1 MKKSPKKPVVPALT
15 RDPRVVAVIRATRDG
30 FELTALR
37 TSDGAVSMLAAQ
49 HFGTDDERVSKWIE
63 TQRAARAI
71 VALPGAD
78 VIVRAVQ
85 LPPADEARLEGA
97 LQLNASAF
105 VQGRTSDWRVASAL
119 LPRER
124 GEGIR
129 TGLVAEWPED
139 ANRASMPQGLS
150 EGPMVS
156 FAPAI
161 AGLAAIA
168 SVTDVPLLW
177 VESANGVLS
186 VCVPTTRGLLARV
199 IRAGG
204 NGEDIEIAEVAQAVG
219 EACVHAGV
227 PGAEIPNTIERT
239 VQAAR
244 GALSGGFGC
253 ADADLGKLSALV
265 RDCDESSDPQW
276 WRTHGLAVGIALA
289 ASGPAM
295 PLTRLQWTDLSARP
309 DRLGAL
315 INRISE
321 PRTARRIMLAGILT
335 LALAPLAVEGARLLL
350 LRWKLPDLE
359 AYVKAEELDRKKQA
373 MYRVLGRQGASMT
386 KTLSDIACSAPD
398 GIEVEFI
405 NVAQSAK
412 GQAVTVRGKAR
423 AAGGLQGTEIMLQ
436 MEKQLRESGAF
447 EQVLRNSEAP
457 DTRGY
462 QEFAI
467 NATAVRPTYTV
478 AFPEAQDFAR
488 TSMRVR
494 RYGPP
499 PEDVDTVAS
508 GLDARTTTTP
518 SSTSRST
525 KPSDATAGAAA
536 AEAARSDGAVADASG
551 ADDGDGDGESKS
563 SKGSGR
569 QARGSGRGK
578 SSAGT
583 PFTPSTTTGSG
594 AAGAATTD
602 ATKAAAAN
610 TEPADATTTDAG
622 ATAAAGADSKS
633 AARGARA
640 AGSATRGGLAT
651 RGNLGGSSEVEPPPP
666 VLSENEIK
674 RMSREEAREALVK
687 VSRARQRADLDDAVK
702 TRLKTEF
709 DLLLERCKH
718 E

>member
-30 FELTALR
+30 FELTSLR

-139 ANRASMPQGLS
+139 ANRADMPIGLS

-168 SVTDVPLLW
+168 SVTDAPLLW
-177 VESANGVLS
+177 VDSANGVLS

-253 ADADLGKLSALV
+253 ADADLGKLAALV
-265 RDCDESSDPQW
+265 RDCDEASDPQW

-309 DRLGAL
+309 DRVGAL

-321 PRTARRIMLAGILT
+321 PRTARRIMLVGILT
-335 LALAPLAVEGARLLL
+335 IALAPLAVEGARLLL

-359 AYVKAEELDRKKQA
+359 GYVKAEELDRKKQA

-405 NVAQSAK
+405 NIAQSAK

-499 PEDVDTVAS
+499 PDDVDAVAS
-508 GLDARTTTTP
+508 GLDARTTPAP
-518 SSTSRST
+518 SSASRST
-525 KPSDATAGAAA
+525 GSSDVTSGAASTA
-536 AEAARSDGAVADASG
+536 APRSGGTVAAASG
-551 ADDGDGDGESKS
+551 DEHADGEATTGKD
-563 SKGSGR
+563 SGR

-583 PFTPSTTTGSG
+583 TSTPSGTTSRG
-594 AAGAATTD
+594 ASATDSAGE
-602 ATKAAAAN
+602 AAAS
-610 TEPADATTTDAG
+610 TEPADTATGDAG
-622 ATAAAGADSKS
+622 STAAAGADSKS

>member
-15 RDPRVVAVIRATRDG
+15 RDPRAVAVIRATRDG

-37 TSDGAVSMLAAQ
+37 TIDGAVSMLAAQ

-139 ANRASMPQGLS
+139 ANRADMPHGLN

-177 VESANGVLS
+177 VDSANGVLS

-309 DRLGAL
+309 DRVGAL

-321 PRTARRIMLAGILT
+321 PRTARRIMLVGILT
-335 LALAPLAVEGARLLL
+335 IALAPLAVEGARLLL
-350 LRWKLPDLE
+350 LRWKLPDLQG
-359 AYVKAEELDRKKQA
+359 YVKAEELDRKKQA

-499 PEDVDTVAS
+499 PEDVDAVAS

-518 SSTSRST
+518 SSTARST
-525 KPSDATAGAAA
+525 GASADTNSGAAPE
-536 AEAARSDGAVADASG
+536 EAARSGGRAAAASG
-551 ADDGDGDGESKS
+551 TDPADGDAKTGKD
-563 SKGSGR
+563 SGR
-569 QARGSGRGK
+569 QVRGSGRGK

-602 ATKAAAAN
+602 AASAATAK
-610 TEPADATTTDAG
+610 TEPADAANSDAG
-622 ATAAAGADSKS
+622 ATAAAGADSKA

-640 AGSATRGGLAT
+640 AGTARGGLAT

-718 E
+718 D

>member
-1 MKKSPKKPVVPALT
+1 MKKSAKKPVVPALM

-30 FELTALR
+30 FELTSLR

-49 HFGTDDERVSKWIE
+49 HFGTDDERVGKWIE

-139 ANRASMPQGLS
+139 ANRADMPQGLS

-177 VESANGVLS
+177 VDSANGVLS

-321 PRTARRIMLAGILT
+321 PRTARRIMMAGILT

-499 PEDVDTVAS
+499 PEDVDAVAS
-508 GLDARTTTTP
+508 GLDARTTTA
-518 SSTSRST
+518 SGSTSRST
-525 KPSDATAGAAA
+525 SASAATNSGAAPE
-536 AEAARSDGAVADASG
+536 EAAKSGSTVAAASG
-551 ADDGDGDGESKS
+551 TDPADGDAKTG
-563 SKGSGR
+563 KGSGR

-583 PFTPSTTTGSG
+583 PFTPSATTGSG

-622 ATAAAGADSKS
+622 ATAAAGADSKA

-640 AGSATRGGLAT
+640 AGTATRGGLAT

>member
-37 TSDGAVSMLAAQ
+37 TIDGAVSMLAAQ

-139 ANRASMPQGLS
+139 ANRADMPHGLN

-177 VESANGVLS
+177 VDSANGVLS

-265 RDCDESSDPQW
+265 RDCDESSYPQW

-309 DRLGAL
+309 DRVGAL

-321 PRTARRIMLAGILT
+321 PRTARRIMLVGILT
-335 LALAPLAVEGARLLL
+335 IALAPLAVEGARLLL

-359 AYVKAEELDRKKQA
+359 GYVKAEELDRKKQA

-499 PEDVDTVAS
+499 PDDVDAVAS

-518 SSTSRST
+518 SSTARST
-525 KPSDATAGAAA
+525 GASADTNSGAAPE
-536 AEAARSDGAVADASG
+536 EAARSGGRAAAASG
-551 ADDGDGDGESKS
+551 TDPADGDAKTGKD
-563 SKGSGR
+563 SGR
-569 QARGSGRGK
+569 QVRGSGRGK

-602 ATKAAAAN
+602 AASAATAK
-610 TEPADATTTDAG
+610 TEPADAANSDAG
-622 ATAAAGADSKS
+622 ATAAAGADSKA

-640 AGSATRGGLAT
+640 AGTARGGLAT

-718 E
+718 D

>member
-30 FELTALR
+30 FELTSLR

-139 ANRASMPQGLS
+139 ANRADMPQGLS

-168 SVTDVPLLW
+168 SITDAPLLW
-177 VESANGVLS
+177 VDSANGVLS

-253 ADADLGKLSALV
+253 ADADLEKLSALV
-265 RDCDESSDPQW
+265 RDCDEASDPQW

-309 DRLGAL
+309 DRVGAL

-321 PRTARRIMLAGILT
+321 PRTARRIMLVGILT
-335 LALAPLAVEGARLLL
+335 IALAPLAVEGARLLL

-359 AYVKAEELDRKKQA
+359 GYVKAEELDRKKQA

-499 PEDVDTVAS
+499 PEDVDVVAS
-508 GLDARTTTTP
+508 GLDARTTAAA
-518 SSTSRST
+518 SSASRST
-525 KPSDATAGAAA
+525 GASDVTSGAASTTAPRSGGTVA
-536 AEAARSDGAVADASG
+536 AASG
-551 ADDGDGDGESKS
+551 DEDADGEATEGKD
-563 SKGSGR
+563 SGR
-569 QARGSGRGK
+569 QARSSGRGK
-578 SSAGT
+578 SSAS
-583 PFTPSTTTGSG
+583 TPSSASSTAGG
-594 AAGAATTD
+594 AGAPATDT
-602 ATKAAAAN
+602 TSAAAAN
-610 TEPADATTTDAG
+610 TEPADASTTDAG

>member
-30 FELTALR
+30 FELTSLR
-37 TSDGAVSMLAAQ
+37 TIDGAVSMLAAQ
-49 HFGTDDERVSKWIE
+49 HFGTDDERVGKWIE

-139 ANRASMPQGLS
+139 ANRADMPHGLN

-177 VESANGVLS
+177 VDSANGVLS

-265 RDCDESSDPQW
+265 RDCDESSNPQW

-309 DRLGAL
+309 DRVGAL

-321 PRTARRIMLAGILT
+321 PRTARRIMLVGILT

-359 AYVKAEELDRKKQA
+359 GYVKAEELDRKKQA

-499 PEDVDTVAS
+499 PEDVDAVAS

-518 SSTSRST
+518 SSAARST
-525 KPSDATAGAAA
+525 GASADTNSGAAPE
-536 AEAARSDGAVADASG
+536 EAARSGGTVAAASG
-551 ADDGDGDGESKS
+551 TDPADGDAKTGKD
-563 SKGSGR
+563 SGR
-569 QARGSGRGK
+569 QVRGSGRGK

-602 ATKAAAAN
+602 TASAAAAK
-610 TEPADATTTDAG
+610 TEPADAANSDAG
-622 ATAAAGADSKS
+622 VTAAAGADSKA

-640 AGSATRGGLAT
+640 AGTARGGLAT

>member
-1 MKKSPKKPVVPALT
+1 
-15 RDPRVVAVIRATRDG
+15 
-30 FELTALR
+30 
-37 TSDGAVSMLAAQ
+37 
-49 HFGTDDERVSKWIE
+49 
-63 TQRAARAI
+63 
-71 VALPGAD
+71 
-78 VIVRAVQ
+78 
-85 LPPADEARLEGA
+85 
-97 LQLNASAF
+97 
-105 VQGRTSDWRVASAL
+105 
-119 LPRER
+119 
-124 GEGIR
+124 
-129 TGLVAEWPED
+129 
-139 ANRASMPQGLS
+139 
-150 EGPMVS
+150 
-156 FAPAI
+156 
-161 AGLAAIA
+161 
-168 SVTDVPLLW
+168 
-177 VESANGVLS
+177 
-186 VCVPTTRGLLARV
+186 
-199 IRAGG
+199 
-204 NGEDIEIAEVAQAVG
+204 
-219 EACVHAGV
+219 
-227 PGAEIPNTIERT
+227 
-239 VQAAR
+239 
-244 GALSGGFGC
+244 
-253 ADADLGKLSALV
+253 
-265 RDCDESSDPQW
+265 
-276 WRTHGLAVGIALA
+276 
-289 ASGPAM
+289 M

-321 PRTARRIMLAGILT
+321 PRTARRIMLVGILT

-359 AYVKAEELDRKKQA
+359 GYVKAEELDRKKQA

-499 PEDVDTVAS
+499 PEDVDAVAS
-508 GLDARTTTTP
+508 GLDARTTTAP
-518 SSTSRST
+518 GSTSRST
-525 KPSDATAGAAA
+525 SASDTNSGADP
-536 AEAARSDGAVADASG
+536 EGAARSGGTVAAASG
-551 ADDGDGDGESKS
+551 TDTADGDAKTGKD
-563 SKGSGR
+563 SGR
-569 QARGSGRGK
+569 QVRGSGRGK

-610 TEPADATTTDAG
+610 TEPADATTSDAG
-622 ATAAAGADSKS
+622 ATAAAGADSKA

-640 AGSATRGGLAT
+640 AGTARGGLAT
-651 RGNLGGSSEVEPPPP
+651 RGNIGGSSEVEPPPP

-702 TRLKTEF
+702 TRLKSEF

>member
-1 MKKSPKKPVVPALT
+1 MKKSAKKPVVPALT

-30 FELTALR
+30 FELTSLR
-37 TSDGAVSMLAAQ
+37 TSDGSVSMLAAQ

-139 ANRASMPQGLS
+139 ANRADMPQGLN

-168 SVTDVPLLW
+168 SITDAPLLW
-177 VESANGVLS
+177 VDSANGVLS

-265 RDCDESSDPQW
+265 RDCDEASDPQW

-309 DRLGAL
+309 DRVGAL

-321 PRTARRIMLAGILT
+321 PRTARRIMLVGILT

-350 LRWKLPDLE
+350 LRWKLPDLDG
-359 AYVKAEELDRKKQA
+359 YVKAEELDRKKQA

-499 PEDVDTVAS
+499 PDDVDAVAS

-518 SSTSRST
+518 SSASRST
-525 KPSDATAGAAA
+525 SASDMTAGAAPGEAPRSGSTVA
-536 AEAARSDGAVADASG
+536 AASG
-551 ADDGDGDGESKS
+551 ADHADDGAKASKD
-563 SKGSGR
+563 SGR
-569 QARGSGRGK
+569 AARGSGRGK
-578 SSAGT
+578 SSTGT
-583 PFTPSTTTGSG
+583 SGTTGSG
-594 AAGAATTD
+594 GAAAPATD
-602 ATKAAAAN
+602 TASAAAAN
-610 TEPADATTTDAG
+610 TEPADASSTDAG

>member
-30 FELTALR
+30 FELTSLR

-139 ANRASMPQGLS
+139 ANRADMPIGLS

-168 SVTDVPLLW
+168 SVTDAPLLW
-177 VESANGVLS
+177 VDSANGVLS

-253 ADADLGKLSALV
+253 ADADLEKLSALV
-265 RDCDESSDPQW
+265 RDCDEASDPQW

-309 DRLGAL
+309 DRVGAL

-321 PRTARRIMLAGILT
+321 PRTARRIMLVGILT
-335 LALAPLAVEGARLLL
+335 IALAPLAVEGARLLL

-359 AYVKAEELDRKKQA
+359 GYVKAEELDRKKQA

-499 PEDVDTVAS
+499 PDDVDAVAS
-508 GLDARTTTTP
+508 GLDTRNTPAP
-518 SSTSRST
+518 SSASRST
-525 KPSDATAGAAA
+525 GASDVTSDAASTVAPRSGSTVAAA
-536 AEAARSDGAVADASG
+536 SG
-551 ADDGDGDGESKS
+551 DEPTDGEATASKE
-563 SKGSGR
+563 SGR

-583 PFTPSTTTGSG
+583 TSTPSGTTSRG
-594 AAGAATTD
+594 ASATDSAGE
-602 ATKAAAAN
+602 AAAN
-610 TEPADATTTDAG
+610 TEPADTATADAG
-622 ATAAAGADSKS
+622 STAAAGADSKS

>member
-1 MKKSPKKPVVPALT
+1 MKKSNRKAAVPTLQ

-30 FELTALR
+30 FELKALR
-37 TSDGAVSMLAAQ
+37 WNGGAVSLVAAQ
-49 HFGTDDERVSKWIE
+49 DFDADDERVPKWIE
-63 TQRAARAI
+63 SQRAARTVI
-71 VALPGAD
+71 ALPGAD

-85 LPPADEARLEGA
+85 LPRADEARLEGA

-124 GEGIR
+124 GDGIR

-139 ANRASMPQGLS
+139 ATRPDMPKGLN
-150 EGPMVS
+150 EGPMVA

-168 SVTDVPLLW
+168 SVADVPLLW
-177 VESANGVLS
+177 VDSANGVLS
-186 VCVPTTRGLLARV
+186 VCIPTSRGLLARV

-204 NGEDIEIAEVAQAVG
+204 DGADITLTEIAQAVG

-227 PGAEIPNTIERT
+227 PAAEIPIAIENT
-239 VQAAR
+239 VQAAC
-244 GALSGGFGC
+244 GALAGGFGC
-253 ADADLGKLSALV
+253 ADVDLAKLSSLV
-265 RDCDESSDPQW
+265 RDCDQSSDAQW
-276 WRTHGLAVGIALA
+276 WRTNGLAVGIALA

-309 DRLGAL
+309 DRAGAL

-335 LALAPLAVEGARLLL
+335 LALAPIAVEGARLLL

-359 AYVKAEELDRKKQA
+359 GYVKAEEVDRKKQA

-386 KTLSDIACSAPD
+386 KTLSDIACIAPD

-412 GQAVTVRGKAR
+412 GQAVTLRGKAR
-423 AAGGLQGTEIMLQ
+423 AAGGLQATEIMLQ
-436 MEKQLRESGAF
+436 MEKQMRESGAF
-447 EQVLRNSEAP
+447 ESIQRNSEAP

-467 NATAVRPTYTV
+467 NATAVRPTYSV

-499 PEDVDTVAS
+499 PDDVDMVAS
-508 GLDARTTTTP
+508 GVSTRTATP
-518 SSTSRST
+518 PTAGSSPAASSSTVGASSTVSRGS
-525 KPSDATAGAAA
+525 TAG
-536 AEAARSDGAVADASG
+536 SGASG
-551 ADDGDGDGESKS
+551 ASGTGAQDASEASVETADAA
-563 SKGSGR
+563 GSVR
-569 QARGSGRGK
+569 RSRDAARGG
-578 SSAGT
+578 SS
-583 PFTPSTTTGSG
+583 TGSS
-594 AAGAATTD
+594 
-602 ATKAAAAN
+602 AAAN
-610 TEPADATTTDAG
+610 TETGSAETEAADSG
-622 ATAAAGADSKS
+622 ATAVAGEDSKA

-640 AGSATRGGLAT
+640 AGSASRGGLAT
-651 RGNLGGSSEVEPPPP
+651 RGNIGGSSEVEPPPP
-666 VLSENEIK
+666 ALTENEIK

-687 VSRARQRADLDDAVK
+687 VSRARQRADLDVAVK

-709 DLLLERCKH
+709 DFLLERCKQ

>member
-37 TSDGAVSMLAAQ
+37 TIDGAVSMLAAQ
-49 HFGTDDERVSKWIE
+49 HFGTDDERVGKWIE

-139 ANRASMPQGLS
+139 ANRADMPQGLN

-177 VESANGVLS
+177 VDSANGVLS

-309 DRLGAL
+309 DRVGAL

-321 PRTARRIMLAGILT
+321 PRTARRIMLVGILT
-335 LALAPLAVEGARLLL
+335 IALAPLAVEGARLLL
-350 LRWKLPDLE
+350 LRWKLPDLQG
-359 AYVKAEELDRKKQA
+359 YVKAEELDRKKQA

-499 PEDVDTVAS
+499 PDDVDAVAS

-518 SSTSRST
+518 SSTARST
-525 KPSDATAGAAA
+525 GASADTNSGAAPE
-536 AEAARSDGAVADASG
+536 EAARSGGTVAAASG
-551 ADDGDGDGESKS
+551 TDPADGDAKTGKD
-563 SKGSGR
+563 SGR
-569 QARGSGRGK
+569 QVRGSGRGK

-602 ATKAAAAN
+602 AASAAAAK
-610 TEPADATTTDAG
+610 TEPADAATTDTG
-622 ATAAAGADSKS
+622 ATAAAGADSKA

-640 AGSATRGGLAT
+640 AGTARGGLAT
-651 RGNLGGSSEVEPPPP
+651 RGNIGGSSEVEPPPP
-666 VLSENEIK
+666 ALSENEIK

>member
-1 MKKSPKKPVVPALT
+1 MKKSAKKPAVPALT

-30 FELTALR
+30 FELTSLR
-37 TSDGAVSMLAAQ
+37 TSDGSVSMLAAQ

-139 ANRASMPQGLS
+139 ANRADMPQGLN

-168 SVTDVPLLW
+168 SITDAPLLW
-177 VESANGVLS
+177 VDSANGVLS

-265 RDCDESSDPQW
+265 RDCDEASDPQW

-309 DRLGAL
+309 DRVGAL

-321 PRTARRIMLAGILT
+321 PRTARRIMLVGILT

-350 LRWKLPDLE
+350 LRWKLPDLDG
-359 AYVKAEELDRKKQA
+359 YVKAEELDRKKQA

-499 PEDVDTVAS
+499 PDDVDAVAS

-518 SSTSRST
+518 SSASRST
-525 KPSDATAGAAA
+525 SASDMTAGAAPGEAPRSGSTVA
-536 AEAARSDGAVADASG
+536 AASG
-551 ADDGDGDGESKS
+551 ANHADGEAKAG
-563 SKGSGR
+563 KDSGR
-569 QARGSGRGK
+569 AVRGSGRGK
-578 SSAGT
+578 SSTGT
-583 PFTPSTTTGSG
+583 SGTTGSG
-594 AAGAATTD
+594 GAAAPATD
-602 ATKAAAAN
+602 TASAAAAN
-610 TEPADATTTDAG
+610 TEPADASSTDAG

>member
-37 TSDGAVSMLAAQ
+37 TIDGAVSMLAAQ
-49 HFGTDDERVSKWIE
+49 HFGTDDERVGKWIE

-139 ANRASMPQGLS
+139 ANRADMPHGLN

-177 VESANGVLS
+177 VDSANGVLS

-309 DRLGAL
+309 DRVGAL

-321 PRTARRIMLAGILT
+321 PRTARRIMLVGILT
-335 LALAPLAVEGARLLL
+335 IALAPLAVEGARLLL

-359 AYVKAEELDRKKQA
+359 GYVKAEELDRKKQA

-499 PEDVDTVAS
+499 PDDVDAVAS

-518 SSTSRST
+518 SSTARST
-525 KPSDATAGAAA
+525 GASADTNSGAAPD
-536 AEAARSDGAVADASG
+536 EAARSGGTVAAASG
-551 ADDGDGDGESKS
+551 TDAADGDAKTGKD
-563 SKGSGR
+563 SGR
-569 QARGSGRGK
+569 QVRGSGRGK

-583 PFTPSTTTGSG
+583 PFTPSTATGSG

-602 ATKAAAAN
+602 TASAAAAK
-610 TEPADATTTDAG
+610 TEPADAATTDTG
-622 ATAAAGADSKS
+622 ATAAAGADSKA

-640 AGSATRGGLAT
+640 AGTARGGLAT
-651 RGNLGGSSEVEPPPP
+651 RGNIGGSSEVEPPPP
-666 VLSENEIK
+666 ALSENEIK

>member
-1 MKKSPKKPVVPALT
+1 
-15 RDPRVVAVIRATRDG
+15 
-30 FELTALR
+30 
-37 TSDGAVSMLAAQ
+37 
-49 HFGTDDERVSKWIE
+49 
-63 TQRAARAI
+63 
-71 VALPGAD
+71 
-78 VIVRAVQ
+78 
-85 LPPADEARLEGA
+85 
-97 LQLNASAF
+97 
-105 VQGRTSDWRVASAL
+105 
-119 LPRER
+119 
-124 GEGIR
+124 
-129 TGLVAEWPED
+129 
-139 ANRASMPQGLS
+139 
-150 EGPMVS
+150 
-156 FAPAI
+156 
-161 AGLAAIA
+161 
-168 SVTDVPLLW
+168 
-177 VESANGVLS
+177 
-186 VCVPTTRGLLARV
+186 
-199 IRAGG
+199 
-204 NGEDIEIAEVAQAVG
+204 
-219 EACVHAGV
+219 
-227 PGAEIPNTIERT
+227 
-239 VQAAR
+239 
-244 GALSGGFGC
+244 
-253 ADADLGKLSALV
+253 
-265 RDCDESSDPQW
+265 
-276 WRTHGLAVGIALA
+276 
-289 ASGPAM
+289 
-295 PLTRLQWTDLSARP
+295 
-309 DRLGAL
+309 
-315 INRISE
+315 
-321 PRTARRIMLAGILT
+321 
-335 LALAPLAVEGARLLL
+335 
-350 LRWKLPDLE
+350 
-359 AYVKAEELDRKKQA
+359 
-373 MYRVLGRQGASMT
+373 MT

-499 PEDVDTVAS
+499 PDDVDAVAS

-518 SSTSRST
+518 SSASRST
-525 KPSDATAGAAA
+525 SASDMTAGAAPGEAPRSGSTVA
-536 AEAARSDGAVADASG
+536 AASDANHA
-551 ADDGDGDGESKS
+551 DGEAKAG
-563 SKGSGR
+563 KDSGR
-569 QARGSGRGK
+569 AVRGSGRGK
-578 SSAGT
+578 SSTGT
-583 PFTPSTTTGSG
+583 PFTASGTTGSG
-594 AAGAATTD
+594 GAGAPATDT
-602 ATKAAAAN
+602 ASAAAAN
-610 TEPADATTTDAG
+610 TEPADAGSTDAG

>member
-1 MKKSPKKPVVPALT
+1 MKKSPKKPAVPILQ

-37 TSDGAVSMLAAQ
+37 SSDGTVSMLAAH
-49 HFGTDDERVSKWIE
+49 HFGLDDERVDKWIE
-63 TQRAARAI
+63 SERAARAVI
-71 VALPGAD
+71 ALPGAD

-85 LPPADEARLEGA
+85 LPRADEARLEGA

-124 GEGIR
+124 GDGIR

-139 ANRASMPQGLS
+139 ANRADMPKGLN

-168 SVTDVPLLW
+168 SVADVPLLW
-177 VESANGVLS
+177 VDSASGVLS

-204 NGEDIEIAEVAQAVG
+204 NGEDIELAEVAQAVG

-227 PGAEIPNTIERT
+227 PSAEIPIAIERT
-239 VQAAR
+239 VEAAR
-244 GALSGGFGC
+244 GALAGGFGC
-253 ADADLGKLSALV
+253 ADADLTKLAALV
-265 RDCDESSDPQW
+265 SNCDESSDAQW
-276 WRTHGLAVGIALA
+276 WRSNGLAVGIALA

-321 PRTARRIMLAGILT
+321 PRMARRIMLVGILT
-335 LALAPLAVEGARLLL
+335 LALAPIAVEGSRLLL

-359 AYVKAEELDRKKQA
+359 GYMKAEEFDRKKQA

-386 KTLSDIACSAPD
+386 KTLSDLACSAPD

-405 NVAQSAK
+405 NVAQSVK

-436 MEKQLRESGAF
+436 MEKQMRESGAF
-447 EQVLRNSEAP
+447 EAIQRNSEAP

-467 NATAVRPTYTV
+467 NATSVRPTYSV

-499 PEDVDTVAS
+499 PDDVDTVAS
-508 GLDARTTTTP
+508 GLDTRTSAPSGATTGT
-518 SSTSRST
+518 
-525 KPSDATAGAAA
+525 
-536 AEAARSDGAVADASG
+536 ASG
-551 ADDGDGDGESKS
+551 ATGAASGGTATSAANPRSSAESTASGAIADDASQSDTETADATGN
-563 SKGSGR
+563 GR
-569 QARGSGRGK
+569 RSRSGRGK
-578 SSAGT
+578 SS
-583 PFTPSTTTGSG
+583 TGSAAAAAPTAG
-594 AAGAATTD
+594 STASAGAAS
-602 ATKAAAAN
+602 ASAA
-610 TEPADATTTDAG
+610 PADSG

-640 AGSATRGGLAT
+640 AGTATRSGLAT
-651 RGNLGGSSEVEPPPP
+651 RSNIGGSSEAEPPPP
-666 VLSENEIK
+666 ALSENEIK

>member
-37 TSDGAVSMLAAQ
+37 TIDGAVSMLAAQ
-49 HFGTDDERVSKWIE
+49 HFGTDDERVGKWIE

-139 ANRASMPQGLS
+139 ANRADMPHGLN

-177 VESANGVLS
+177 VDSANGVLS

-309 DRLGAL
+309 DRVGAL

-321 PRTARRIMLAGILT
+321 PRTARRIMLVGILT
-335 LALAPLAVEGARLLL
+335 IALAPLAVEGARLLL

-359 AYVKAEELDRKKQA
+359 GYVKAEELDRKKQA

-499 PEDVDTVAS
+499 PDDVDAVAS

-518 SSTSRST
+518 SSTARST
-525 KPSDATAGAAA
+525 GASADTNSGAAPD
-536 AEAARSDGAVADASG
+536 EAARSGGTVAAASG
-551 ADDGDGDGESKS
+551 TDPADGDAKTGKD
-563 SKGSGR
+563 SGR
-569 QARGSGRGK
+569 QVRGSGRGK

-602 ATKAAAAN
+602 AASAAAAK
-610 TEPADATTTDAG
+610 TEPADAATTDTG
-622 ATAAAGADSKS
+622 ATAAAGADSKA

-640 AGSATRGGLAT
+640 AGTARGGLAT
-651 RGNLGGSSEVEPPPP
+651 RGNIGGSSEVEPPPP
-666 VLSENEIK
+666 ALSENEIK

-718 E
+718 D

>member
-1 MKKSPKKPVVPALT
+1 MKKSAKKPVVPALT

-30 FELTALR
+30 FELTSLR
-37 TSDGAVSMLAAQ
+37 TSDGSVSMLAAQ

-139 ANRASMPQGLS
+139 ANRADMPQGLN

-168 SVTDVPLLW
+168 SITDAPLLW
-177 VESANGVLS
+177 VDSANGVLS

-265 RDCDESSDPQW
+265 RDCDEASDPQW

-309 DRLGAL
+309 DRVGAL

-321 PRTARRIMLAGILT
+321 PRTARRIMLVGILT

-350 LRWKLPDLE
+350 LRWKLPDLDG
-359 AYVKAEELDRKKQA
+359 YVKAEELDRKKQA

-499 PEDVDTVAS
+499 PDDVDAVAS

-518 SSTSRST
+518 SSASRST
-525 KPSDATAGAAA
+525 GASDATSGAAP
-536 AEAARSDGAVADASG
+536 AEAPRSGSTVAAASG
-551 ADDGDGDGESKS
+551 ADHADGEAKAG
-563 SKGSGR
+563 KDSGR
-569 QARGSGRGK
+569 AVRGSGRGK
-578 SSAGT
+578 SSTGT
-583 PFTPSTTTGSG
+583 SGTTGSG
-594 AAGAATTD
+594 GAAAPATD
-602 ATKAAAAN
+602 TASAAAAN
-610 TEPADATTTDAG
+610 TEPADASSTDAG

>member
-30 FELTALR
+30 FELTSLR
-37 TSDGAVSMLAAQ
+37 TSDGAVSMLAAH
-49 HFGTDDERVSKWIE
+49 HFGTDDERVGKWIE

-139 ANRASMPQGLS
+139 ANRADMPQGLN

-168 SVTDVPLLW
+168 SVTDAPLLW
-177 VESANGVLS
+177 VDSANGVLS

-265 RDCDESSDPQW
+265 RDCDEASDPQW

-309 DRLGAL
+309 DRVGAL

-359 AYVKAEELDRKKQA
+359 GYVKAEELDRKKQA

-499 PEDVDTVAS
+499 PDDVDAVAS
-508 GLDARTTTTP
+508 GLDARTTATP
-518 SSTSRST
+518 SSASRST
-525 KPSDATAGAAA
+525 GASDVTSGAAPEAAPRSGGTVAAVSDADHAVGEAKAGK
-536 AEAARSDGAVADASG
+536 DG
-551 ADDGDGDGESKS
+551 
-563 SKGSGR
+563 GR
-569 QARGSGRGK
+569 GVRGSGRGK

-583 PFTPSTTTGSG
+583 PFTPSGTTGSG
-594 AAGAATTD
+594 GAGAPATDT
-602 ATKAAAAN
+602 ASAAAAN
-610 TEPADATTTDAG
+610 TEPADAAATDAG

>member
-1 MKKSPKKPVVPALT
+1 MKKDNRKPVAPDLQ
-15 RDPRVVAVIRATRDG
+15 RDPRVVAVVRATRDG
-30 FELTALR
+30 FELSALR
-37 TSDGAVSMLAAQ
+37 SIDGAVNMLAAQ
-49 HFGTDDERVSKWIE
+49 HFLAEDERVGKWIE
-63 TQRAARAI
+63 SQRAARTVI
-71 VALPGAD
+71 ALPGAD

-85 LPPADEARLEGA
+85 LPSADESRLEGA

-124 GEGIR
+124 VEGVR

-139 ANRASMPQGLS
+139 ANRADMPQGLT

-168 SVTDVPLLW
+168 SVADVPLLW
-177 VESANGVLS
+177 VDSANGVLS
-186 VCVPTTRGLLARV
+186 VCIPTSRGLLARV

-204 NGEDIEIAEVAQAVG
+204 NGEDIEISDVAQAVG

-227 PGAEIPNTIERT
+227 PGAEIPSAIERT
-239 VQAAR
+239 VDAAR
-244 GALSGGFGC
+244 GALAGGFGC
-253 ADADLGKLSALV
+253 ADADLAKLSTLV
-265 RDCDESSDPQW
+265 RNCDESSDAQW
-276 WRTHGLAVGIALA
+276 WRNNGLAVGIALA

-309 DRLGAL
+309 DRFGAL

-321 PRTARRIMLAGILT
+321 PRTARRLMLAGILT
-335 LALAPLAVEGARLLL
+335 LALAPIAVEGARLLL

-359 AYVKAEELDRKKQA
+359 GYMKAEELDRKKQA

-386 KTLSDIACSAPD
+386 KTLSDLACSAPD

-405 NVAQSAK
+405 NVTQSAK

-436 MEKQLRESGAF
+436 MEKQMRESGAF
-447 EQVLRNSEAP
+447 EAIQRNSEAP

-462 QEFAI
+462 QEFSI
-467 NATAVRPTYTV
+467 NATAVRPTYSV

-499 PEDVDTVAS
+499 PDDVDAVAS
-508 GLDARTTTTP
+508 GLDARTSASP
-518 SSTSRST
+518 SSEAAASSGTRESSGTAGKGSLTGTTSSGAATESTAQSNTETADADSNRRSARGSNRGRSSSRGDNGT
-525 KPSDATAGAAA
+525 TAPATTVVGTSAGAASTGA
-536 AEAARSDGAVADASG
+536 ASADTSEPTATG
-551 ADDGDGDGESKS
+551 TDSKAT
-563 SKGSGR
+563 
-569 QARGSGRGK
+569 ARGTR
-578 SSAGT
+578 
-583 PFTPSTTTGSG
+583 
-594 AAGAATTD
+594 AAGA
-602 ATKAAAAN
+602 
-610 TEPADATTTDAG
+610 
-622 ATAAAGADSKS
+622 S
-633 AARGARA
+633 
-640 AGSATRGGLAT
+640 TRGGLAT
-651 RGNLGGSSEVEPPPP
+651 RSNIGGSSEAEPPPP
-666 VLSENEIK
+666 ALSENEIK
-674 RMSREEAREALVK
+674 RMSKEEAREALMK

>member
-30 FELTALR
+30 FELTSLR

-139 ANRASMPQGLS
+139 ANRADMPIGLS

-168 SVTDVPLLW
+168 SVTDAPLLW
-177 VESANGVLS
+177 VDSANGVLS

-253 ADADLGKLSALV
+253 ADADLGKLAALV
-265 RDCDESSDPQW
+265 RDCDEASDPQW

-309 DRLGAL
+309 DRVGAL

-321 PRTARRIMLAGILT
+321 PRTARRIMLVGILT
-335 LALAPLAVEGARLLL
+335 IALAPLAVEGARLLL

-359 AYVKAEELDRKKQA
+359 GYVKAEELDRKKQA

-405 NVAQSAK
+405 NIAQSAK
-412 GQAVTVRGKAR
+412 GQAVTMRGKAR

-499 PEDVDTVAS
+499 PDDVDAVAS
-508 GLDARTTTTP
+508 GLDARTTPAP
-518 SSTSRST
+518 SSASRST
-525 KPSDATAGAAA
+525 GSSDVTSGAASTA
-536 AEAARSDGAVADASG
+536 APRSGGTVAAASG
-551 ADDGDGDGESKS
+551 DEHADGEATTGKD
-563 SKGSGR
+563 SGR

-583 PFTPSTTTGSG
+583 TSTPSGTTSRG
-594 AAGAATTD
+594 ASTTD
-602 ATKAAAAN
+602 SAGEAAAS
-610 TEPADATTTDAG
+610 TEPADTATGDAG
-622 ATAAAGADSKS
+622 STAAAGADSKS

>member
-1 MKKSPKKPVVPALT
+1 
-15 RDPRVVAVIRATRDG
+15 
-30 FELTALR
+30 
-37 TSDGAVSMLAAQ
+37 
-49 HFGTDDERVSKWIE
+49 
-63 TQRAARAI
+63 
-71 VALPGAD
+71 
-78 VIVRAVQ
+78 
-85 LPPADEARLEGA
+85 
-97 LQLNASAF
+97 
-105 VQGRTSDWRVASAL
+105 
-119 LPRER
+119 
-124 GEGIR
+124 
-129 TGLVAEWPED
+129 
-139 ANRASMPQGLS
+139 
-150 EGPMVS
+150 
-156 FAPAI
+156 
-161 AGLAAIA
+161 
-168 SVTDVPLLW
+168 
-177 VESANGVLS
+177 
-186 VCVPTTRGLLARV
+186 
-199 IRAGG
+199 
-204 NGEDIEIAEVAQAVG
+204 
-219 EACVHAGV
+219 
-227 PGAEIPNTIERT
+227 
-239 VQAAR
+239 
-244 GALSGGFGC
+244 
-253 ADADLGKLSALV
+253 
-265 RDCDESSDPQW
+265 
-276 WRTHGLAVGIALA
+276 
-289 ASGPAM
+289 
-295 PLTRLQWTDLSARP
+295 
-309 DRLGAL
+309 
-315 INRISE
+315 
-321 PRTARRIMLAGILT
+321 
-335 LALAPLAVEGARLLL
+335 
-350 LRWKLPDLE
+350 
-359 AYVKAEELDRKKQA
+359 
-373 MYRVLGRQGASMT
+373 
-386 KTLSDIACSAPD
+386 
-398 GIEVEFI
+398 
-405 NVAQSAK
+405 
-412 GQAVTVRGKAR
+412 
-423 AAGGLQGTEIMLQ
+423 MLQ

-462 QEFAI
+462 QEFVI

-518 SSTSRST
+518 GSTSRST
-525 KPSDATAGAAA
+525 KASDTTAGA

-551 ADDGDGDGESKS
+551 ADDGDGDDESKLG
-563 SKGSGR
+563 KGSGR

-602 ATKAAAAN
+602 ATKAAAAS

-622 ATAAAGADSKS
+622 ATAAAGADSKA

-640 AGSATRGGLAT
+640 AGTATRGGLAT

>member
-1 MKKSPKKPVVPALT
+1 MKKSNRKAAVPTLQ

-30 FELTALR
+30 FELKALR
-37 TSDGAVSMLAAQ
+37 WNGGAVSLVAAQ
-49 HFGTDDERVSKWIE
+49 DFDADDERVPKWIE
-63 TQRAARAI
+63 SQRAARTVI
-71 VALPGAD
+71 ALPGAD

-85 LPPADEARLEGA
+85 LPRADEARLEGA

-124 GEGIR
+124 GDGIR

-139 ANRASMPQGLS
+139 ATRPDMPKGLN
-150 EGPMVS
+150 EGPMVA

-168 SVTDVPLLW
+168 SVADVPLLW
-177 VESANGVLS
+177 VDSANGVLS
-186 VCVPTTRGLLARV
+186 VCIPTSRGLLARV

-204 NGEDIEIAEVAQAVG
+204 DGADITLTEIAQAVG

-227 PGAEIPNTIERT
+227 PAAEIPIAIENT
-239 VQAAR
+239 VQAAC
-244 GALSGGFGC
+244 GALAGGFGC
-253 ADADLGKLSALV
+253 ADVDLAKLSSLV
-265 RDCDESSDPQW
+265 RDCDQSSDAQW
-276 WRTHGLAVGIALA
+276 WRTNGLAVGITLA

-309 DRLGAL
+309 DRAGAL

-335 LALAPLAVEGARLLL
+335 LALAPIAVEGARLLL

-359 AYVKAEELDRKKQA
+359 GYVKAEEVDRKKQA

-386 KTLSDIACSAPD
+386 KTLSDIACVAPD

-412 GQAVTVRGKAR
+412 GQAVTLRGKAR
-423 AAGGLQGTEIMLQ
+423 AAGGLQATEIMLQ
-436 MEKQLRESGAF
+436 MEKQMRESGAF
-447 EQVLRNSEAP
+447 ESIQRNSEAP

-467 NATAVRPTYTV
+467 NATAVRPTYSV

-499 PEDVDTVAS
+499 PDDVDMVAS
-508 GLDARTTTTP
+508 GISTRTATP
-518 SSTSRST
+518 PTAGSSPAASSSTVGASSTVSRGS
-525 KPSDATAGAAA
+525 TAG
-536 AEAARSDGAVADASG
+536 SGASG
-551 ADDGDGDGESKS
+551 A
-563 SKGSGR
+563 SGTGAQDASEASVETANAAGGVR
-569 QARGSGRGK
+569 RSRDAARGGSSTG
-578 SSAGT
+578 SSA
-583 PFTPSTTTGSG
+583 
-594 AAGAATTD
+594 AATTETGS
-602 ATKAAAAN
+602 AETEAA
-610 TEPADATTTDAG
+610 DSG
-622 ATAAAGADSKS
+622 ATAVAGEDSKA

-640 AGSATRGGLAT
+640 AGSASRGGLAT
-651 RGNLGGSSEVEPPPP
+651 RGNIGGSSEVEPPPP
-666 VLSENEIK
+666 ALTENEIK

-709 DLLLERCKH
+709 DFLLERCKQ